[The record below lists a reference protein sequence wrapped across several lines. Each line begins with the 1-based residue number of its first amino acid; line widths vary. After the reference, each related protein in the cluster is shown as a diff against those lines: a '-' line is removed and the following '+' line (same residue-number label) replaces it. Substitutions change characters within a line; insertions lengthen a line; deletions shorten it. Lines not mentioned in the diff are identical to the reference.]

1 MPELIGWG
9 LSFADG
15 VLFCDPERS
24 YTGRFADAESTLRLL
39 ARTNGRLHLIW
50 LDR

>member
-1 MPELIGWG
+1 MPSGVPF
-9 LSFADG
+9 SFADG
-15 VLFCDPERS
+15 VIFCDPARS
-24 YTGRFADAESTLRLL
+24 YTGRFSDTESTLRLL